1 LQLHA
6 IAKIIFRKAA
16 GMPVASVQ
24 RRCAYNTVLAQH
36 SQQLQAWRG
45 ATVPAL
51 ICATVPALLCR
62 FEHPEV
68 WDMRPKKQHPC
79 YTTSSNDYGAKPPTG
94 FDMPLVWT
102 GIHGK
107 FTNTFNGG
115 CYRSMGLKTSVER
128 SRVHR
133 ELDYL

>member
-1 LQLHA
+1 MTCVLCCCA
-6 IAKIIFRKAA
+6 AA
-16 GMPVASVQ
+16 GP
-24 RRCAYNTVLAQH
+24 
-36 SQQLQAWRG
+36 
-45 ATVPAL
+45 
-51 ICATVPALLCR
+51 CR
-62 FEHPEV
+62 FEHPEA
-68 WDMRPKKQHPC
+68 WELRQKKQHPC
-79 YTTSSNDYGAKPPTG
+79 YTTSSNDYGAKHPTG
-94 FDMPLVWT
+94 FDMPLLWT